1 MRGILIHWFVLA
13 AALAA
18 TAWVLPG
25 VSVTSVT
32 ALLVAALVLGFLNA
46 ILKPILVVLTLPITV
61 LTIGIFYFVLNAL
74 LFGLASKLVRGF
86 VVDGFGSAF
95 LGALL
100 MSVLSWGL
108 GSMFKSKRERG

>member
-1 MRGILIHWFVLA
+1 MRGIFIHWLVLA

-25 VSVTSVT
+25 VAVASVTT
-32 ALLVAALVLGFLNA
+32 LLVAALVIGFLNA
-46 ILKPILVVLTLPITV
+46 ILKPILVILTLPITV
-61 LTIGIFYFVLNAL
+61 VTLGIFYFVLNAL
-74 LFGLASKLVRGF
+74 LFGLASKLVHGF

-108 GSMFKSKRERG
+108 GSVFKTRRERD